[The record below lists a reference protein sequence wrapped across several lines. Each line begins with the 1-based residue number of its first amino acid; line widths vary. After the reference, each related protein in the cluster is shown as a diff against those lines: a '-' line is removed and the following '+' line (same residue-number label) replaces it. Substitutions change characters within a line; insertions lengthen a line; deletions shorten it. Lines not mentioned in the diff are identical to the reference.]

1 MVAKVNAASVPRSE
15 RILGRADCLAT
26 DVIGDVVRIRAA
38 KVGNRFQVEKVDVS
52 TPGSP
57 PAVAVVRKKYTATD
71 CIIHLH
77 GPLRNIYTGL
87 TPGRAYLVG
96 TDGRPAKAGDANY
109 PVSGSDYFQQIGVA
123 TSDDEL
129 LVIFLSAS
137 FGGAPVAAARFFR
150 QLLIPTVNPLVFNTA
165 LLFKHGGIDTE
176 IIHVNGHAQVDG
188 VFGAGDYQASES
200 GGLGTGY
207 DTITFHYTQ
216 RSYYVHRIDYTPDI

>member
-1 MVAKVNAASVPRSE
+1 VVTKVNAASVPRSE
-15 RILGRADCLAT
+15 RILGRADCLVT
-26 DVIGDVVRIRAA
+26 DVVGDVVRIRAA
-38 KVGNRFQVEKVDVS
+38 KVSNRFQVEKVDIS

-57 PAVAVVRKKYTATD
+57 PAVAVIRKKYTATD
-71 CIIHLH
+71 CIIHFH
-77 GPLRNIYTGL
+77 GPLRNTYTGL
-87 TPGRAYLVG
+87 TPGRIYLVG

-150 QLLIPTVNPLVFNTA
+150 QLLIPTANPLIFNTA
-165 LLFKHGGIDTE
+165 LPFNHGGIDTE
-176 IIHVNGHAQVDG
+176 VVHVNGHAQVDG
-188 VFGAGDYQASES
+188 AFGIGDYLASES
-200 GGLGTGY
+200 GGPGAGY

-216 RSYYVHRIDYTPDI
+216 KAYFVRRIDYTPDI